1 MGNLN
6 IYIINIISLNTCS
19 QIKLFSL
26 NMSNENI
33 TNPLTKGFPR
43 EFMYNSLR
51 RMGLNP
57 LQDEKK

>member
-1 MGNLN
+1 
-6 IYIINIISLNTCS
+6 
-19 QIKLFSL
+19 
-26 NMSNENI
+26 MSNENI